1 MMLYRA
7 CLLCLR
13 WDLQLLRP
21 KFQTAISLTRV
32 DTIDLG
38 EECGI
43 GDGGSGRSTRETKPG
58 SECAERVAMR

>member
-7 CLLCLR
+7 CLLCLQ

-38 EECGI
+38 EKCGI
-43 GDGGSGRSTRETKPG
+43 GDGG
-58 SECAERVAMR
+58 